1 MPAADSFD
9 GFTMKNAQAKQTHDG
24 GGTEFLSVVS
34 YRVRFVLSF
43 LFLALILFGQ
53 YYNNSTMGIFILACL
68 ACFLLCSHIFSNAY
82 NDVKKLRLTFNLCA
96 GVAVI
101 CGLLFSF
108 INLFMPEKNL
118 GGVDNL
124 FALPVL
130 NVAIINFVY
139 GIFARQREISK
150 AFLGKM
156 QDFLPKSARA
166 VHGDEESKIFASE
179 IKVGD
184 ILHIKKG
191 ESVPIDGFIVKGR
204 TEVDESIITGNAI
217 AAVKGEGENVYAGT
231 VNLAADIF
239 VEASCVLS
247 QTEIYSVVNTLK
259 NSELKKQLIHNPLDI
274 YVKFFWPPLL
284 LACVLYV
291 WYGVYTRGVTTLDN
305 YLVTGLFF
313 AALSC
318 PAALVAA
325 VPLTNRYVKRGVHKE
340 GLDLQ
345 NIDALKIFKAADLIF
360 LDKTGT
366 VTNGIFEVTNVYPV
380 RSINKELILKT
391 AVTAEQTLDDTYA
404 RAIKAYAEIKLIKP
418 DALESIEIYPGKG
431 IRARSGGDII
441 YIGNQNWFE
450 EEKIKTDGLDR
461 AWANEIV
468 ICVARNNDFLGF
480 ISLSD
485 TLRPGA
491 VDTVEKLKKS
501 GYEII
506 LLSGDGSRTVA
517 YIAGALGGLTYF
529 SSVLPEAKA
538 AMIRKMQNDGK
549 ITVMAGD
556 GFNDILAMLD
566 ADASIAYSSEHSAHA
581 NWVDIVINRKDF
593 SCLTALNKIYRRI
606 NINIIQNI
614 FLAFLANGLFIVFLI
629 KAVKAPWYGAEV
641 FAVGGLLAMILN
653 SLRMQRFK
661 I

>member
-1 MPAADSFD
+1 MNNSE
-9 GFTMKNAQAKQTHDG
+9 KQTHDG
-24 GGTEFLSVVS
+24 GGTEFLSVGS
-34 YRVRFVLSF
+34 YRVRFILSF
-43 LFLALILFGQ
+43 LFLALILLGQ
-53 YYNNSTMGIFILACL
+53 YYHNAPLGIFILSCL
-68 ACFLLCSHIFSNAY
+68 SCLLLGSHIFSNAY
-82 NDVKKLRLTFNLCA
+82 KDVKKLRLTFNVCA
-96 GVAVI
+96 GAAVI

-108 INLFMPEKNL
+108 VNLFLPVKNF
-118 GGVDNL
+118 GGIDNL

-130 NVAIINFVY
+130 NITIINYVY

-156 QDFLPKSARA
+156 HDFLPKSARA
-166 VHGDEESKIFASE
+166 VRGDEESKIFASE

-184 ILHIKKG
+184 VLHIKKG
-191 ESVPIDGFIVKGR
+191 ESVPIDGFVVKGR

-231 VNLAADIF
+231 VNLAGDIF
-239 VEASCVLS
+239 IEASCVLS

-259 NSELKKQLIHNPLDI
+259 NSELKKQLIHNPLDA
-274 YVKFFWPPLL
+274 YAKFFWPPCL
-284 LACVLYV
+284 LACALYV
-291 WYGVYTRGVTTLDN
+291 WYGAYTHGIETLDG
-305 YLVTGLFF
+305 YFVTGLFF

-318 PAALVAA
+318 PAAFVAA
-325 VPLTNRYVKRGVHKE
+325 VTLTRHYAARGAHKE
-340 GLDLQ
+340 GIDLQ
-345 NIDALKIFKAADLIF
+345 NIAALKIFKTADQIF

-380 RSINKELILKT
+380 KSVNKELILQT

-404 RAIKAYAEIKLIKP
+404 RAIKAYGETKLIKP
-418 DALESIEIYPGKG
+418 AALDSIEIYPGKG
-431 IRARSGGDII
+431 IRARSGGDVI
-441 YIGNQNWFE
+441 YIGNQAWFE
-450 EEKIKTDGLDR
+450 EENIKTDGLDR

-506 LLSGDGSRTVA
+506 LLSGDGSRTVS
-517 YIAGALGGLTYF
+517 YIAGALGGVTYF

-538 AMIRKMQNDGK
+538 AMIRKMQKDDK

-556 GFNDILAMLD
+556 GFNDILALLD
-566 ADASIAYSSEHSAHA
+566 ADASIAYSSPHSAHA

-593 SCLTALNKIYRRI
+593 SCITALNKIYKRI
-606 NINIIQNI
+606 NLNILQNI
-614 FLAFLANGLFIVFLI
+614 FLAFLANGLLIVFLWH
-629 KAVKAPWYGAEV
+629 AGKAPWYSAEV
-641 FAVGGLLAMILN
+641 FALFGLFAVILN
-653 SLRMQRFK
+653 AVRMMRFK